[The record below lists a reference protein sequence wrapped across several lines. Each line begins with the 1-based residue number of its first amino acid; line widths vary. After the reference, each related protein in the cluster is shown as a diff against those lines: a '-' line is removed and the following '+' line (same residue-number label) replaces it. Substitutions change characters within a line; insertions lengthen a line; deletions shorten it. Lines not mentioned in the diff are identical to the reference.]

1 MCGIAGRT
9 LSEPGSVGA
18 DLTAMMAAQRHRGW
32 DSTGF
37 ALYGAPRDDGY
48 VVRALLADRG
58 HLDEDLQALRD
69 VTREHGADF
78 VEEPTW
84 DDSGQRHVLARLV
97 VSDPAPFSA
106 WVDACDE
113 LPRVELQSAGR
124 ALEIV
129 KDVGDAHEVASK
141 HGVEE
146 FVGTHGLGHVR
157 LATESNVSPVA
168 GHPFWARPFADVAI
182 VHNGQLTNYYTWR
195 RRLQRRGYRFTTE
208 NDSELIAV
216 WNSDRMA
223 AGDSL
228 QAVAAAQPRASST
241 GFSPICWRRPTG
253 SRWPRTAGRSS
264 QWWRWWRPDGE
275 CGRHRGAVAAHAVS
289 RGDRGRRT
297 RWSLDRPRL
306 VGQRAGAGGSGGV
319 ISAGDHPLCDV
330 DSEIRHSLREADGEI
345 RAGDRALREVNARDP
360 RGRRRRASACASPS
374 PCRVTTWAS
383 RCPRGAR

>member
-9 LSEPGSVGA
+9 LNEPGAVGA

-37 ALYGAPRDDGY
+37 ALYGEPRHGAY
-48 VVRALLADRG
+48 VVRALLADRS
-58 HLDEDLQALRD
+58 HLDEDLEALRS
-69 VTREHGADF
+69 VAREHGADF
-78 VEEPTW
+78 VQDPTW
-84 DDSGQRHVLARLV
+84 DESGQRHVLARLV
-97 VSDPAPFSA
+97 VSDPDPFPA

-129 KDVGDAHEVASK
+129 KDLGDAHEVAAK

-146 FVGTHGLGHVR
+146 FIGTHGLGHVR

-228 QAVAAAQPRASST
+228 QASLERSLSELDGVFTYLLAT
-241 GFSPICWRRPTG
+241 GDGIALAKD
-253 SRWPRTAGRSS
+253 RWAIKPVV
-264 QWWRWWRPDGE
+264 
-275 CGRHRGAVAAHAVS
+275 AVAASDGVAVA
-289 RGDRGRRT
+289 T
-297 RWSLDRPRL
+297 EE
-306 VGQRAGAGGSGGV
+306 Q
-319 ISAGDHPLCDV
+319 
-330 DSEIRHSLREADGEI
+330 SLRTLYQEEIDVEVHDGPSI
-345 RAGDRALREVNARDP
+345 VRVWPAGSTARV
-360 RGRRRRASACASPS
+360 GMA
-374 PCRVTTWAS
+374 V
-383 RCPRGAR
+383 

>member
-9 LSEPGSVGA
+9 LDEPGSIGA
-18 DLTAMMAAQRHRGW
+18 DLVTMMAAQRHRGW

-37 ALYGAPRDDGY
+37 ALYGPPLEDAF

-58 HLDEDLQALRD
+58 HLDEDLEALLG

-78 VEEPTW
+78 VQEPTW
-84 DDSGQRHVLARLV
+84 DDSGQRHVLARFI
-97 VSDPAPFSA
+97 VSEPEPFSA

-129 KDVGDAHEVASK
+129 KDLGDSHEVADK
-141 HGVEE
+141 HRVEE

-168 GHPFWARPFADVAI
+168 GHPFWARPFPDAAI

-195 RRLQRRGYRFTTE
+195 RRLQRQGYRFTTE

-223 AGDSL
+223 AGESL
-228 QAVAAAQPRASST
+228 EESLNRSLTELDGVFTYLLATGDGIALAKDRWAIKPVVAVVGPDGVAVATEEQSL
-241 GFSPICWRRPTG
+241 
-253 SRWPRTAGRSS
+253 RTLYRDEIDVDVY
-264 QWWRWWRPDGE
+264 DGPSIV
-275 CGRHRGAVAAHAVS
+275 RV
-289 RGDRGRRT
+289 
-297 RWSLDRPRL
+297 WS
-306 VGQRAGAGGSGGV
+306 AGAPV
-319 ISAGDHPLCDV
+319 AI
-330 DSEIRHSLREADGEI
+330 
-345 RAGDRALREVNARDP
+345 
-360 RGRRRRASACASPS
+360 
-374 PCRVTTWAS
+374 
-383 RCPRGAR
+383 GAAA

>member
-9 LSEPGSVGA
+9 LNEPGSIGA

-37 ALYGAPRDDGY
+37 ALYGERLENAY
-48 VVRALLADRG
+48 VVRALLADRA
-58 HLDEDLQALRD
+58 HLDEDLEALRA

-78 VEEPTW
+78 VSDPTW
-84 DDSGQRHVLARLV
+84 DESGQRHVLARFE

-113 LPRVELQSAGR
+113 LDRVELQSAGR

-129 KDVGDAHEVASK
+129 KDLGDAHEVAAK

-168 GHPFWARPFADVAI
+168 GHPFWARPFADVTI

-195 RRLQRRGYRFTTE
+195 RRLQRQGYRFTTE

-228 QAVAAAQPRASST
+228 QQSLERSLSELDGVFTYLLATGDGIALAKDRWAIKPVVAVVAPDGVAVATEEQ
-241 GFSPICWRRPTG
+241 
-253 SRWPRTAGRSS
+253 
-264 QWWRWWRPDGE
+264 
-275 CGRHRGAVAAHAVS
+275 
-289 RGDRGRRT
+289 
-297 RWSLDRPRL
+297 
-306 VGQRAGAGGSGGV
+306 
-319 ISAGDHPLCDV
+319 
-330 DSEIRHSLREADGEI
+330 SLRTLYQEEI
-345 RAGDRALREVNARDP
+345 DVEVNDGPSIVRIWPA
-360 RGRRRRASACASPS
+360 ASPV
-374 PCRVTTWAS
+374 PV
-383 RCPRGAR
+383 GAAV

>member
-9 LSEPGSVGA
+9 LYEPGTIGA

-37 ALYGAPRDDGY
+37 ALYGEAREDTY
-48 VVRALLADRG
+48 VVRALLSDRAR
-58 HLDEDLQALRD
+58 LDEDLEALLG

-78 VEEPTW
+78 TEEPTW

-97 VSDPAPFSA
+97 VSDPEPFSA

-113 LPRVELQSAGR
+113 LDRVELQSAGR

-129 KDVGDAHEVASK
+129 KDVGDADEVAAK
-141 HGVEE
+141 HRVRE
-146 FVGTHGLGHVR
+146 FIGTHGLGHVR

-168 GHPFWARPFADVAI
+168 GHPFWARPFPDVAI

-228 QAVAAAQPRASST
+228 EASLQRSLTELDGVFTYLLATGDGIALAKDRWAIKPVVAVLAPDGVAVATEEQ
-241 GFSPICWRRPTG
+241 
-253 SRWPRTAGRSS
+253 
-264 QWWRWWRPDGE
+264 
-275 CGRHRGAVAAHAVS
+275 
-289 RGDRGRRT
+289 
-297 RWSLDRPRL
+297 
-306 VGQRAGAGGSGGV
+306 
-319 ISAGDHPLCDV
+319 
-330 DSEIRHSLREADGEI
+330 SLRTLYRDEIDVEVHDG
-345 RAGDRALREVNARDP
+345 
-360 RGRRRRASACASPS
+360 PS
-374 PCRVTTWAS
+374 IVRVWPAAA
-383 RCPRGAR
+383 PVAMGMAV

>member
-9 LSEPGSVGA
+9 LKEPGRIGA

-37 ALYGAPRDDGY
+37 ALYGPPLSDGY
-48 VVRALLADRG
+48 VVRALLADRD
-58 HLDEDLQALRD
+58 HLYEDLEALRA
-69 VTREHGADF
+69 VTRRHGADF
-78 VEEPTW
+78 VQEPTW
-84 DDSGQRHVLARLV
+84 DDSGQRHVLARFV
-97 VSDPAPFSA
+97 VSDPDPFPA

-129 KDVGDAHEVASK
+129 KDLGDANQVADK
-141 HGVEE
+141 HAVSE

-168 GHPFWARPFADVAI
+168 GHPFWARPFPDVAI

-228 QAVAAAQPRASST
+228 QASLQRSLGELDGVFTYLLATRDGIALAKDRWAIKPVVAVVGPDDVAVATEEQSLRTLYQDEIDVEVYDGPSIVRVWPVGSPVAIGAAA
-241 GFSPICWRRPTG
+241 
-253 SRWPRTAGRSS
+253 
-264 QWWRWWRPDGE
+264 
-275 CGRHRGAVAAHAVS
+275 
-289 RGDRGRRT
+289 
-297 RWSLDRPRL
+297 
-306 VGQRAGAGGSGGV
+306 
-319 ISAGDHPLCDV
+319 
-330 DSEIRHSLREADGEI
+330 
-345 RAGDRALREVNARDP
+345 
-360 RGRRRRASACASPS
+360 
-374 PCRVTTWAS
+374 
-383 RCPRGAR
+383 

>member
-9 LSEPGSVGA
+9 LYEPGTIGA

-37 ALYGAPRDDGY
+37 ALYGEARQDTY
-48 VVRALLADRG
+48 VVRALLSDRA
-58 HLDEDLQALRD
+58 HLDEDLEALLG

-78 VEEPTW
+78 TEEPTW

-97 VSDPAPFSA
+97 VSDPEPFSA

-113 LPRVELQSAGR
+113 LDRVELQSAGR

-129 KDVGDAHEVASK
+129 KDVGDAHEVAAK
-141 HGVEE
+141 HGVQE
-146 FVGTHGLGHVR
+146 FIGTHGLGHVR

-168 GHPFWARPFADVAI
+168 GHPFWARPFPDVAI

-195 RRLQRRGYRFTTE
+195 RRLQRSGYRFTTE

-228 QAVAAAQPRASST
+228 QASLQRSLSELDGVFTYLLATGDGIALAKDRWAIKPVVAVLAPDGVAVATEEQSLRTLYRDEIEVEVHDGPSIVRVWPAAAPVVT
-241 GFSPICWRRPTG
+241 GM
-253 SRWPRTAGRSS
+253 
-264 QWWRWWRPDGE
+264 
-275 CGRHRGAVAAHAVS
+275 AV
-289 RGDRGRRT
+289 
-297 RWSLDRPRL
+297 
-306 VGQRAGAGGSGGV
+306 
-319 ISAGDHPLCDV
+319 
-330 DSEIRHSLREADGEI
+330 
-345 RAGDRALREVNARDP
+345 
-360 RGRRRRASACASPS
+360 
-374 PCRVTTWAS
+374 
-383 RCPRGAR
+383 

>member
-9 LSEPGSVGA
+9 LNEPGSIGA

-37 ALYGAPRDDGY
+37 ALYGEPLESGY
-48 VVRALLADRG
+48 VVRALLADRA
-58 HLDEDLQALRD
+58 HLHEDLEALRA

-78 VEEPTW
+78 VDDPTW
-84 DDSGQRHVLARLV
+84 DDGGQAHVLARFLV
-97 VSDPAPFSA
+97 SEPEPFSA
-106 WVDACDE
+106 WVDACDA
-113 LPRVELQSAGR
+113 LDRVELQSAGR

-129 KDVGDAHEVASK
+129 KDLGDSQEVAAK

-146 FVGTHGLGHVR
+146 FIGTHGLGHVR

-195 RRLQRRGYRFTTE
+195 RRLQRQGYRFTTE

-228 QAVAAAQPRASST
+228 QQSLERSLTELDGVFTYLLATGDGIALAKDRWAIKPVVAAIAPDGVAVATEEQ
-241 GFSPICWRRPTG
+241 
-253 SRWPRTAGRSS
+253 
-264 QWWRWWRPDGE
+264 
-275 CGRHRGAVAAHAVS
+275 
-289 RGDRGRRT
+289 
-297 RWSLDRPRL
+297 
-306 VGQRAGAGGSGGV
+306 
-319 ISAGDHPLCDV
+319 
-330 DSEIRHSLREADGEI
+330 SLRTLYQDEIEVEVHDGPNVVRI
-345 RAGDRALREVNARDP
+345 WPAATPVATGMAV
-360 RGRRRRASACASPS
+360 
-374 PCRVTTWAS
+374 
-383 RCPRGAR
+383 